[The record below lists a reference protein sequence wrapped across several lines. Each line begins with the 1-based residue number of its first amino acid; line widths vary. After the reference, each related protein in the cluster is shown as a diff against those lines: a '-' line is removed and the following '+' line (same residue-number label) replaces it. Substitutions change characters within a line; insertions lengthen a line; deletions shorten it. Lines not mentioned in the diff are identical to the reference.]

1 MQTWILLVIVQI
13 SRPPGGLNMSIS
25 AILGRGPST
34 AKIEPPSTTY
44 HVDLTRQQIPSL
56 TPLGQRILQVMA
68 SCGSKISDPSRCT
81 KAACFS
87 MMFSDSLRCVGT
99 LSRCCEHFYHRM
111 TRWLKRSCIVRVW
124 RGWVLGL
131 AAAPTVG
138 VEGLGHEP
146 VA

>member
-87 MMFSDSLRCVGT
+87 MMFSDSLRCGHPFT
-99 LSRCCEHFYHRM
+99 LLRAFLSPHDALAQAQLHR
-111 TRWLKRSCIVRVW
+111 S
-124 RGWVLGL
+124 GL
-131 AAAPTVG
+131 
-138 VEGLGHEP
+138 EGLGSWFSCSSYCRCRGP
-146 VA
+146 RA